1 MGSCYTTAT
10 SCNARY
16 DAIDIRIM
24 MKFKEWLNL
33 QEVGTSTGDVAAFKL
48 PMGGMVTRTWPTLLT
63 VDDLERDKKRHHRHH
78 KKKKF
83 FDL

>member
-1 MGSCYTTAT
+1 
-10 SCNARY
+10 
-16 DAIDIRIM
+16 

-63 VDDLERDKKRHHRHH
+63 VDERDKKRHH